1 MIISIFVPFLP
12 SCRSQK
18 KQDTRCS
25 RSYKSLLATKTHRHP
40 AYREEPFLMR
50 ARFLV
55 HCAYYQWLIERDR
68 FDKEQEDLRAQNGE
82 TYVKLQ
88 FRKEFPDARQM
99 AADALVVFLEKSGP
113 IDPALKEKMEKAARA
128 YATTYC
134 NAPSGASIKS
144 CREAVGK
151 VALARA
157 LLISM
162 KKDPEMSVR
171 DAYSKEMEHRGKGRW
186 RGSQLPVLIKKFGD
200 QETRRKQA

>member
-25 RSYKSLLATKTHRHP
+25 RSYKSLVATKTHRHP

-113 IDPALKEKMEKAARA
+113 IDPARA

-134 NAPSGASIKS
+134 NVPSGASIKS

-157 LLISM
+157 LLTRM

>member
-1 MIISIFVPFLP
+1 MTNL
-12 SCRSQK
+12 SQK
-18 KQDTRCS
+18 
-25 RSYKSLLATKTHRHP
+25 
-40 AYREEPFLMR
+40 
-50 ARFLV
+50 
-55 HCAYYQWLIERDR
+55 I
-68 FDKEQEDLRAQNGE
+68 LRAQKGE

-113 IDPALKEKMEKAARA
+113 IDPALKEKMKKAARA

-157 LLISM
+157 LLTRM

-171 DAYSKEMEHRGKGRW
+171 DTYSKEMEHHGKGRR
-186 RGSQLPVLIKKFGD
+186 RGSQLPVLIKNSATK
-200 QETRRKQA
+200 RRAVNKRKSDCVFFCNFSELDYLFYFLFY